1 MIKKKIKAFV
11 VSLLLLAVPS
21 LAIVASSPVLAAP
34 IDDAC
39 GGLNLAN
46 PSLGACDKATADS
59 GFKSVIKT
67 IINVLTIAVGAVS
80 VVMIIIGG
88 FRYVVSNGDSNA
100 VSGAKNT
107 ILYAVVGLVVA
118 LSAQLIVAFV
128 INKS

>member
-1 MIKKKIKAFV
+1 MKHKLKTLV
-11 VSLLLLAVPS
+11 LS
-21 LAIVASSPVLAAP
+21 LALLIVPAITFAAPVVAAP

-46 PSLGACDKATADS
+46 PDLGACNKASSDS
-59 GFKSVIKT
+59 GFKSIIKT
-67 IINVLTIAVGAVS
+67 VINVLTIVVGAVS

-88 FRYVVSNGDSNA
+88 FRYVVSNGDSNS

-107 ILYAVVGLVVA
+107 IMYAVVGLVIA